1 MEMLSFIILNLHDL
15 SRDQI
20 TVIDCS
26 IFIFIFPRP
35 PMRQYM
41 MDGDFF
47 VGAALA
53 TTLTKLAL
61 KYINNTPDV
70 KRQNVSPTCF
80 LRKFL

>member
-1 MEMLSFIILNLHDL
+1 MWEMRLLSFIILNLHDL
-15 SRDQI
+15 SLNQI

-26 IFIFIFPRP
+26 ILFFFCRP

-61 KYINNTPDV
+61 KYITNTPDV
-70 KRQNVSPTCF
+70 KRQNVSPT
-80 LRKFL
+80 

>member
-1 MEMLSFIILNLHDL
+1 MLKNCVDH
-15 SRDQI
+15 
-20 TVIDCS
+20 C
-26 IFIFIFPRP
+26 RP

-61 KYINNTPDV
+61 KYIANTPDV
-70 KRQNVSPTCF
+70 KRQNVS
-80 LRKFL
+80 LA

>member
-1 MEMLSFIILNLHDL
+1 
-15 SRDQI
+15 
-20 TVIDCS
+20 
-26 IFIFIFPRP
+26 
-35 PMRQYM
+35 M

-70 KRQNVSPTCF
+70 KRQNVICF
-80 LRKFL
+80 LRKLFINIIFVLSTMDFDVLI